1 MLTTPAPGPHTP
13 RYLLGFDLRR
23 RPHLD
28 ADVLVVGG
36 GVAGLCAALA
46 AADAGKEVLLLAKE
60 AIAESN
66 TFYAQ
71 GGVAAVLRADEREPA
86 DSLELHVQDTLVA
99 GAGLCDEPAVRDILD
114 SAESAIDVLR
124 AHGCVFDGKG
134 HVSLTREGGHSAR
147 RILHAN
153 GDSTG
158 QEVVRSLVAAA
169 SRHPSITII
178 DQAFAVDLL
187 TDGGRVMGVLY
198 YRRSE
203 LCTALAGETIL
214 ATGGCGRV
222 WRETTNPPVATGDGL
237 AMAYRAGARVADVEF
252 MQFHPTTLYIAGG
265 ARLLITEAMRGEGAV
280 LKNHAGERFMPGY
293 HADAELA
300 PRDVVSRAIISEIRR
315 SEFPHVWLDA
325 THLGRGFI
333 AERFPMIMQAC
344 AKLGIDIATQWMPVH
359 PSAHYHCGG
368 VLSDSSGR
376 TSLPGLW
383 AAGEV
388 GCTGLHGA
396 NRLAS
401 NSILEGLVV
410 GLRAGK
416 AAAVHA
422 ERPPRVRLQHPEPPP
437 VSDELDVA
445 DLARS
450 ARSLMW
456 RQVGIERTGSELAV
470 AKRSL
475 EFWLRHQARG
485 AFRDRGGW
493 QLQNTLVV
501 GGLVATAAELRK
513 VSVGTHCRTDGVGAL
528 DPMRQVLVRPESP

>member
-124 AHGCVFDGKG
+124 SHGCVFDGKD

-169 SRHPSITII
+169 SLHPSITII

-214 ATGGCGRV
+214 ATGGCGRA
-222 WRETTNPPVATGDGL
+222 WREVG
-237 AMAYRAGARVADVEF
+237 RA
-252 MQFHPTTLYIAGG
+252 
-265 ARLLITEAMRGEGAV
+265 
-280 LKNHAGERFMPGY
+280 
-293 HADAELA
+293 
-300 PRDVVSRAIISEIRR
+300 
-315 SEFPHVWLDA
+315 
-325 THLGRGFI
+325 LGRNGSRI
-333 AERFPMIMQAC
+333 WHAPI
-344 AKLGIDIATQWMPVH
+344 
-359 PSAHYHCGG
+359 
-368 VLSDSSGR
+368 
-376 TSLPGLW
+376 LPP
-383 AAGEV
+383 
-388 GCTGLHGA
+388 HGTWQPW
-396 NRLAS
+396 RLA
-401 NSILEGLVV
+401 EG
-410 GLRAGK
+410 
-416 AAAVHA
+416 
-422 ERPPRVRLQHPEPPP
+422 
-437 VSDELDVA
+437 
-445 DLARS
+445 
-450 ARSLMW
+450 
-456 RQVGIERTGSELAV
+456 
-470 AKRSL
+470 
-475 EFWLRHQARG
+475 
-485 AFRDRGGW
+485 
-493 QLQNTLVV
+493 
-501 GGLVATAAELRK
+501 
-513 VSVGTHCRTDGVGAL
+513 
-528 DPMRQVLVRPESP
+528 